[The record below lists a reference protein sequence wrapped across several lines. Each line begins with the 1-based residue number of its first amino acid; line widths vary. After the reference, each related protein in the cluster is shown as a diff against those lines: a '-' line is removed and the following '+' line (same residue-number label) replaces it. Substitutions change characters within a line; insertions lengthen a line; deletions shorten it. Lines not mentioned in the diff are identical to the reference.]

1 MSVLKVRMK
10 KEEAEAAVPLP
21 ILPHDQK
28 GDFFMNRK
36 KDSVIRIKK
45 LTATAMFCALA
56 YACMYFIK
64 IPVGFLT
71 LDVKDSL
78 IILCSLLFGP
88 LYGLTIAIAVPV
100 LELITISGT
109 GIYGFIMNALSSV
122 TFSLTASLIYRYKKS
137 MMGAIVGLCSG
148 VFAVTAVMM
157 LANLFITPYYIG
169 GSVADV
175 AAMIPKILLPFNL
188 VKAILNAAIVLLLY
202 KPLSKLLKRIGFL
215 HSAAPVAQ
223 ESKDGGRGRVRSI
236 CITVIAIA
244 VIAASLAVIFLVLKK

>member
-1 MSVLKVRMK
+1 MY
-10 KEEAEAAVPLP
+10 P
-21 ILPHDQK
+21 
-28 GDFFMNRK
+28 K
-36 KDSVIRIKK
+36 KDSAIRIKK
-45 LTATAMFCALA
+45 MTATAMFCALA
-56 YACMYFIK
+56 YACLYFIK

-88 LYGLTIAIAVPV
+88 LYGLVVAVIVPF

-109 GIYGFIMNALSSV
+109 GGYGFIMNALSSV
-122 TFSLTASLIYRYKKS
+122 TFSLTAGLIYRYKKS
-137 MMGAIVGLCSG
+137 MTGAIVGLCSG

-157 LANLFITPYYIG
+157 LANLFITPYYLG

-188 VKAILNAAIVLLLY
+188 VKAILNAALVLLLY
-202 KPLSKLLKRIGFL
+202 KPLSRLLKKTGFL
-215 HSAAPVAQ
+215 TSVSRDGAS
-223 ESKDGGRGRVRSI
+223 ESSGGHVRSVW
-236 CITVIAIA
+236 ITVIAVV

>member
-1 MSVLKVRMK
+1 MY
-10 KEEAEAAVPLP
+10 
-21 ILPHDQK
+21 QK
-28 GDFFMNRK
+28 RTSTDK
-36 KDSVIRIKK
+36 IKK
-45 LTATAMFCALA
+45 IAATATFCALA

-78 IILCSLLFGP
+78 IILCALLFGP
-88 LYGLTIAIAVPV
+88 VYGLAIAVVVPF

-109 GIYGFIMNALSSV
+109 GVYGFIMNVLSSV

-148 VFAVTAVMM
+148 VFAVTSVMM

-202 KPLSKLLKRIGFL
+202 KPLSKVLKRIGFL
-215 HSAAPVAQ
+215 SASAKLQ
-223 ESKDGGRGRVRSI
+223 STETRGRLRSI
-236 CITVIAIA
+236 VITVVAIA
-244 VIAASLAVIFLVLKK
+244 VILASLAIIFFVLRK

>member
-1 MSVLKVRMK
+1 MYN
-10 KEEAEAAVPLP
+10 
-21 ILPHDQK
+21 Q
-28 GDFFMNRK
+28 
-36 KDSVIRIKK
+36 KDSAIRIKK
-45 LTATAMFCALA
+45 ISATAMFCALA
-56 YACMYFIK
+56 YVCMYFIK

-88 LYGLTIAIAVPV
+88 VYGLTIAVAVPV

-109 GIYGFIMNALSSV
+109 GHYGLIMNVFSSV

-137 MMGAIVGLCSG
+137 MTGAIVGLCSG

-175 AAMIPKILLPFNL
+175 AAMIPKNLLPFNL

-202 KPLSKLLKRIGFL
+202 KPISKLLKRIGFL
-215 HSAAPVAQ
+215 QSNNPVSQ
-223 ESKDGGRGRVRSI
+223 EAEKGSSNRMRSV
-236 CITVIAIA
+236 CITVIALA
-244 VIAASLAVIFLVLKK
+244 VIAASLAVIFFVLKK